1 MYEIRQILHHAG
13 RLRAEGQGFALAT
26 VVRIGGSTYRRPGAR
41 LLIDPKGATWGTIS
55 GGCLEGEVAERAL
68 EQMKSGLAE
77 VHPFTLGEDDIVLG
91 FGTGC
96 NGIVH
101 VLIEPFAP
109 GGPVPPLD
117 AIAASAASRRSN
129 VLATVLTGSGAWRDA
144 VAGHVAVQDLGLES
158 IPSGDL
164 PEGLHERI
172 VRDARAILED
182 KRHAASRPAW
192 QNRTYETMSATAE
205 VLFEALQPPIRL
217 LLFGE
222 GHDIA
227 PVVRMAQS
235 LGWEVWIVG
244 RKPEE
249 ELARRFPGADRCIFL
264 MHPEEVATR
273 IATDGRTA
281 AFLMNHSYLR
291 DRALL
296 AGLLPTQTPYL
307 GLLGPRSRTAR
318 MLEELAETAPLP
330 ADADTRIFGPIGL
343 DIGTETPEEIALAAL
358 AEAQAIL
365 HGRGGGLLRKRT
377 GPIHS

>member
-13 RLRAEGQGFALAT
+13 RLRAEGQGVALAT

-41 LLIDPKGATWGTIS
+41 LLIDPNGATWGTIS

-68 EQMKSGLAE
+68 EQMKSGVAE

-109 GGPVPPLD
+109 GALVPPLD
-117 AIAASAASRRSN
+117 AIARTVATRRQG

-144 VAGHVAVQDLGLES
+144 VARHVAVMDLES
-158 IPSGDL
+158 PPVSDL
-164 PEGLHERI
+164 PEGLLDRI
-172 VRDARAILED
+172 VRDAYAILSD

-205 VLFEALQPPIRL
+205 VLFESLHPPIRL

-227 PVVRMAQS
+227 PVLRMAQT

-249 ELARRFPGADRCIFL
+249 ELIRRFPEADRCVFL
-264 MHPEEVATR
+264 MHPEAVASR
-273 IATDGRTA
+273 LAVDSRTA
-281 AFLMNHSYLR
+281 VFLMNHGYLR

-296 AGLLPTQTPYL
+296 AGLLPTPTPYL

-330 ADADTRIFGPIGL
+330 ADFDARIFGPIGL

-365 HGRGGGLLRKRT
+365 HGRGGGLLRKRP